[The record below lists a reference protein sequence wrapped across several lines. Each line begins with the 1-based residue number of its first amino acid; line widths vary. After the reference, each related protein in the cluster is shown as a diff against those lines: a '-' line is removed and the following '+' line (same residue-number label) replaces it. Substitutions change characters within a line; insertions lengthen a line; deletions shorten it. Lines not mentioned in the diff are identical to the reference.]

1 MCKRICGHFISLLM
15 SSTIQL
21 LMNKRILV
29 ALSLQLGLLLMVI
42 GVYICLNPWSW
53 QSKSL
58 LEIMF
63 MFVVFQS
70 LVLHTNFHGTW
81 KNIDNLFIAFFVFFL
96 GTRFLFDFFSDKYNV
111 CFFEFFLARQVS
123 VNVVN
128 RAVFNLMI
136 ALCSYNIGGLLW
148 RYFSKSYRKDEF
160 IPSLESEWL
169 PSNKVVYALLGVGV
183 LAKLYYSY
191 QVFMAMLTYG
201 YLSFFTDGFSINR
214 NLAFMFAETFYEIA
228 IFIIICRKEKMRKW
242 EAFFIFLYIGLSMA
256 TGQRG
261 FGMLSVVFFI
271 FYLVKAGKMKI
282 NIMKLFLIVVFLFLF
297 SVVVG
302 NIRSDKELDFTS
314 VFSYFF
320 DFFYGQA
327 ISITVLVSTIDY
339 ISQIDFSFWDLFG
352 HIRYL
357 LEYYWEKITL
367 QTPVPIDALTLQA
380 EEYKWYG
387 QYISCLTNPD
397 MYYRGLGTGSSYVG
411 QLFAVGKEG
420 AQFLGGMFVGYLAGV
435 FYHYLSSP
443 NFLKRFYAFHAL
455 TVFIF
460 IPRANLFEFVS
471 MQWAPYVTSLFI
483 YFFILM
489 GKRKKSV
496 TINCCYV

>member
-261 FGMLSVVFFI
+261 LGMLSVVFFI

-339 ISQIDFSFWDLFG
+339 IWDQLSPESLVSKRQRASILHFVIRMIGWIKKCMLTCILEPKRVVQI
-352 HIRYL
+352 
-357 LEYYWEKITL
+357 
-367 QTPVPIDALTLQA
+367 
-380 EEYKWYG
+380 WY
-387 QYISCLTNPD
+387 I
-397 MYYRGLGTGSSYVG
+397 
-411 QLFAVGKEG
+411 
-420 AQFLGGMFVGYLAGV
+420 
-435 FYHYLSSP
+435 
-443 NFLKRFYAFHAL
+443 
-455 TVFIF
+455 
-460 IPRANLFEFVS
+460 
-471 MQWAPYVTSLFI
+471 VT
-483 YFFILM
+483 M
-489 GKRKKSV
+489 
-496 TINCCYV
+496 